1 MSRKDFPL
9 DSELTNSDWELYKRE
24 ILEYSGIVELKRGDR
39 INIPNCDIAYVNYTT
54 ISCYVVS
61 KWKIYDK
68 NKEMLPIDR
77 QTFTIEMVDILKYHN
92 KNK

>member
-9 DSELTNSDWELYKRE
+9 DVKLTNSDWELYKRE
-24 ILEYSGIVELKRGDR
+24 ILEYAGIVELKDGDR
-39 INIPNCDIAYVNYTT
+39 INISNCDIAYVNYRT

-68 NKEMLPIDR
+68 NKKKLPINE
-77 QTFTIEMVDILKYHN
+77 QSFSIEMIDILKYHN